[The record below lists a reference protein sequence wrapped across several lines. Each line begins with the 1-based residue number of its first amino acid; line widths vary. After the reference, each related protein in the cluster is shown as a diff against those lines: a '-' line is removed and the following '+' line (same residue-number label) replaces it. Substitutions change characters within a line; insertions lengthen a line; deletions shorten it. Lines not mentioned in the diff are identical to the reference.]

1 MFYFDKKIYYID
13 YYENGSRISNAGFIS
28 LTFKDED
35 CHVHVGIRN
44 LPGTENRLCRWFGLI
59 NSEQVFLEEFRVEK
73 GEADFINC
81 YKRNR
86 LGKTEVDFSALEG
99 FYFALG
105 KRRWGSCFFRN
116 IKQHMEPTFQ
126 EKPVKQTAQ
135 EKIYSGVFNN
145 NAEEGQST
153 ERENVDPDS
162 GQNNRYG
169 MERND
174 SAEGGFYAG
183 EINGNLQDDTYISDG
198 NGNSE
203 SGSYAGEING
213 NSESAFYVGETNGN
227 SRNGAYSDGLGDGM
241 EADLYRVEVNGNSES
256 GGPTA
261 DLYSSEWKGTSK
273 DAASS
278 DAVYAKKGTAFD
290 RNDDNLGKD
299 FQSHKSVHRTTWEE
313 LIETHQLVHPFEDQG
328 DYISINPFT
337 LKLLAPEYRKLAN
350 NSFLLH
356 GFYNYRHLILGYYQD
371 EERQG
376 YYIGVPGTFDE
387 REQMVAEMFGFEG
400 YEPAG
405 GVGYYMRK
413 VEF

>member
-13 YYENGSRISNAGFIS
+13 YYENGNRISNAGFIS

-44 LPGTENRLCRWFGLI
+44 LPGVENRLCRWFGLI

-81 YKRNR
+81 YKRNS
-86 LGKTEVDFSALEG
+86 LGRTEVDFSALEG

-116 IKQHMEPTFQ
+116 IKQRMEPTFQ
-126 EKPVKQTAQ
+126 EKPVKQTVRDVSYNSNSNGNAESVPYPDQ
-135 EKIYSGVFNN
+135 DEDNPLSGYSG
-145 NAEEGQST
+145 E
-153 ERENVDPDS
+153 
-162 GQNNRYG
+162 
-169 MERND
+169 M
-174 SAEGGFYAG
+174 
-183 EINGNLQDDTYISDG
+183 NGNMESDFYDGGLNGNTESELYSEGLNGNTESKQYGDALNGHTGTDLFTVGLDG
-198 NGNSE
+198 NTE
-203 SGSYAGEING
+203 SD
-213 NSESAFYVGETNGN
+213 FYVGKMNGN
-227 SRNGAYSDGLGDGM
+227 TES
-241 EADLYRVEVNGNSES
+241 ELYVGEMNGNAK
-256 GGPTA
+256 T
-261 DLYSSEWKGTSK
+261 DLHSSEMTDHTEPKYASQK
-273 DAASS
+273 DTGNSP
-278 DAVYAKKGTAFD
+278 VG
-290 RNDDNLGKD
+290 N
-299 FQSHKSVHRTTWEE
+299 KSVHRTTWEE
-313 LIETHQLVHPFEDQG
+313 LTETHQLVHPFEDQG

-371 EERQG
+371 DERQG

>member
-44 LPGTENRLCRWFGLI
+44 LPAMENRLCRWFGLI

-73 GEADFINC
+73 GEADFVSS
-81 YKRNR
+81 YKRNS
-86 LGKTEVDFSALEG
+86 LGRTEVDFSTLEG

-116 IKQHMEPTFQ
+116 ARQHMEPTFQ
-126 EKPVKQTAQ
+126 EKPAKQTVQ
-135 EKIYSGVFNN
+135 KYS
-145 NAEEGQST
+145 
-153 ERENVDPDS
+153 
-162 GQNNRYG
+162 Y
-169 MERND
+169 D
-174 SAEGGFYAG
+174 SA
-183 EINGNLQDDTYISDG
+183 SDG
-198 NGNSE
+198 NEDNKQYSLHNADNLNNEYSGEMNGNEESELYSGELNGNEE
-203 SGSYAGEING
+203 SGFYSGELNDNEG
-213 NSESAFYVGETNGN
+213 SE
-227 SRNGAYSDGLGDGM
+227 
-241 EADLYRVEVNGNSES
+241 
-256 GGPTA
+256 
-261 DLYSSEWKGTSK
+261 LYSSEMMDGIEEREPHNSTFNTDIKNDSNNNGTS
-273 DAASS
+273 
-278 DAVYAKKGTAFD
+278 
-290 RNDDNLGKD
+290 GKN
-299 FQSHKSVHRTTWEE
+299 STVRKSVHRTTWEE
-313 LIETHQLVHPFEDQG
+313 LTETHQLVHPFEDQG

-371 EERQG
+371 DERQG

>member
-28 LTFKDED
+28 LTFRDDD

-44 LPGTENRLCRWFGLI
+44 LPGVENRLCRWFGLI

-73 GEADFINC
+73 GEADFVSC
-81 YKRNR
+81 YKRNS
-86 LGKTEVDFSALEG
+86 LGRTEVDFSALEG

-126 EKPVKQTAQ
+126 EKPAKQTVRT
-135 EKIYSGVFNN
+135 YSSAISSDGNVEDEQYQDRND
-145 NAEEGQST
+145 GHSHSSQYRSDQS
-153 ERENVDPDS
+153 DS
-162 GQNNRYG
+162 FENNRYD
-169 MERND
+169 ND
-174 SAEGGFYAG
+174 LS
-183 EINGNLQDDTYISDG
+183 GNLESGGYDDEIY
-198 NGNSE
+198 GNSE
-203 SGSYAGEING
+203 SGGYDDEIYGNSESDGYSDAING
-213 NSESAFYVGETNGN
+213 NSES
-227 SRNGAYSDGLGDGM
+227 DGYIS
-241 EADLYRVEVNGNSES
+241 AISGNSERE
-256 GGPTA
+256 
-261 DLYSSEWKGTSK
+261 LHSSDFKDQSE
-273 DAASS
+273 DAAHSVDFNTNIGS
-278 DAVYAKKGTAFD
+278 NQNNTGDTGTD
-290 RNDDNLGKD
+290 SQGRKP
-299 FQSHKSVHRTTWEE
+299 VHRTTWEE
-313 LIETHQLVHPFEDQG
+313 LTETHQLVHPFEDQG

>member
-35 CHVHVGIRN
+35 CRVHVGIRN
-44 LPGTENRLCRWFGLI
+44 LPGMENRLCRWFGLI

-86 LGKTEVDFSALEG
+86 LGRTEVDFSALEG

-135 EKIYSGVFNN
+135 EKIYGGVFNG
-145 NAEEGQST
+145 NAEEGQSA
-153 ERENVDPDS
+153 ERGNVDPDS
-162 GQNNRYG
+162 GQNDRYS
-169 MERND
+169 MERDDN
-174 SAEGGFYAG
+174 AEGGSYAG
-183 EINGNLQDDTYISDG
+183 EINDNSESGFYAGGMNGNSGSSFYASESYPQDDSYVSEG
-198 NGNSE
+198 NGDSE

-227 SRNGAYSDGLGDGM
+227 SD
-241 EADLYRVEVNGNSES
+241 S
-256 GGPTA
+256 GSPAA
-261 DLYSSEWKGTSK
+261 DLYSSEWKGTAK
-273 DAASS
+273 DAAPN
-278 DAVYAKKGTAFD
+278 DAAYAKKGTAFD

>member
-13 YYENGSRISNAGFIS
+13 YYENGSRISNVGFIS
-28 LTFKDED
+28 LTFKDDD

-44 LPGTENRLCRWFGLI
+44 LPGVENRLCRWFGLI

-73 GEADFINC
+73 GEADFVNC
-81 YKRNR
+81 YKRNS

-126 EKPVKQTAQ
+126 EKPVKRPERT
-135 EKIYSGVFNN
+135 YSSENSTSGHT
-145 NAEEGQST
+145 EETQYLD
-153 ERENVDPDS
+153 RDDHRYNDENLESV
-162 GQNNRYG
+162 
-169 MERND
+169 E
-174 SAEGGFYAG
+174 
-183 EINGNLQDDTYISDG
+183 YIDG
-198 NGNSE
+198 
-203 SGSYAGEING
+203 ING
-213 NSESAFYVGETNGN
+213 NSESVEYVDEMNGN
-227 SRNGAYSDGLGDGM
+227 PESAEYVDEMDGNLESVAYVDEL
-241 EADLYRVEVNGNSES
+241 NGNSENE
-256 GGPTA
+256 
-261 DLYSSEWKGTSK
+261 LH
-273 DAASS
+273 SS
-278 DAVYAKKGTAFD
+278 DFRTDSQAQT
-290 RNDDNLGKD
+290 
-299 FQSHKSVHRTTWEE
+299 SVHRTTWEE

-371 EERQG
+371 DERQG